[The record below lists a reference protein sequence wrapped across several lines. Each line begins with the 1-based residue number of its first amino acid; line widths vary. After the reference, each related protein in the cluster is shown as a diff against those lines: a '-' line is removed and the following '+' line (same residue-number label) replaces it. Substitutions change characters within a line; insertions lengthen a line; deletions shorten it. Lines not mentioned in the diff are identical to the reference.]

1 MALAGFSWVIV
12 PTNFNTSTQLAVPAW
27 IKGRA
32 MGMYVLVLW
41 GAFAVGS
48 AVFGRISNTYGYRGA
63 LNIAGISVLVGTVAI
78 LWLRLVPKNKE
89 DFTPIKRDLPE
100 PVNFSEL
107 QTGPLRATVN
117 YDVRV
122 DDQAAFAA
130 MLPELRRRRLQ
141 NGAWRWA
148 CTPMPAPGG
157 QRFCEVT
164 YFRSWPERVRFDSR
178 HTKIDADLEA
188 NLQKLHA
195 DETAPTETFEPYTP
209 VPGLEGEPVP
219 WDQKLANWTDTTIGL
234 FQREF
239 VLLTERVQKLRQRD
253 RLANL
258 GKTEDDYELFLV
270 RRGSPAHRELL
281 RHTTGHPADAGGAGE
296 KV

>member
-1 MALAGFSWVIV
+1 MQRLQRRFGTEAVVAACTFAFGLAALVVAHTPDLWLGCLGMALAGFSWVIV

-130 MLPELRRRRLQ
+130 MLPELRRRR
-141 NGAWRWA
+141 
-148 CTPMPAPGG
+148 
-157 QRFCEVT
+157 
-164 YFRSWPERVRFDSR
+164 
-178 HTKIDADLEA
+178 
-188 NLQKLHA
+188 
-195 DETAPTETFEPYTP
+195 
-209 VPGLEGEPVP
+209 
-219 WDQKLANWTDTTIGL
+219 
-234 FQREF
+234 
-239 VLLTERVQKLRQRD
+239 
-253 RLANL
+253 
-258 GKTEDDYELFLV
+258 
-270 RRGSPAHRELL
+270 
-281 RHTTGHPADAGGAGE
+281 
-296 KV
+296 